1 MDIDRYA
8 PAQKTDFD
16 EIPIISLSGL
26 DTDAGFERIA
36 HDLVETA
43 HRVGFF
49 YLSDHGISPNVMD
62 QAFGASRRFFVL
74 PNQVKGQVAVNR
86 HQRGW
91 MKSGL
96 AKLEGAATH
105 DAKEVFFWG
114 WESADMPADPEK
126 RPPLVHPNQ
135 WPEHEAAF
143 LKDGIWPY
151 YQQVMSLG
159 RRVLSALAHGLGQS
173 KTFFDQAYVNPL
185 GRGQLVYYPPMNAE
199 DIAQNRLGAAAHTD
213 FGVLTIL
220 MQDMQGGLQVRNP
233 AGVWIE
239 APPVQRTLVCN
250 IGDLLERWTG
260 GRLTSTVHRVINRNP
275 TSRYS
280 IPIFCDPA
288 SETPIDPSDFGASGN
303 AENIISAGEYI
314 MGRNTKN
321 FGHYKSAK
329 RQE

>member
-1 MDIDRYA
+1 MDIDHYA
-8 PAQKTDFD
+8 PAQKTDFN

-26 DTDAGFERIA
+26 DTAEGFERIA
-36 HDLVETA
+36 HVLVETA
-43 HRVGFF
+43 HSVGFF
-49 YLSDHGISPNVMD
+49 YLSDHGISTDVMD
-62 QAFGASRRFFVL
+62 QAFAASRRFFDL
-74 PNQVKGQVAVNR
+74 PTGVKGQVTVNK

-91 MKSGL
+91 MQSGL

-114 WESADMPADPEK
+114 WEGANMPSDPDK

-135 WPEHEAAF
+135 WPKNEAAF
-143 LKDGIWPY
+143 LKEGIWPY
-151 YQQVMSLG
+151 YQQVISLG

-173 KTFFDQAYVNPL
+173 KTFFDQAYETPL
-185 GRGQLVYYPPMNAE
+185 GRGQLVYYPPMSAQ
-199 DIAQNRLGAAAHTD
+199 DIAQKRLGAAAHTD

-220 MQDMQGGLQVRNP
+220 MQDMQGGLQVRNL
-233 AGVWIE
+233 AGDWIE
-239 APPVQRTLVCN
+239 APPVQGTLVCN

-275 TSRYS
+275 TNRYS

-288 SETPIDPSDFGASGN
+288 SETPIDPRDFGASDS
-303 AENIISAGEYI
+303 AKDVISAGHYI

-321 FGHYKSAK
+321 FRHYKSK
-329 RQE
+329 ITT